1 MTQHRFQLSTPV
13 GIYEFSYDET
23 SRCLCL
29 VRWPDGKPAMR
40 ILAAGL
46 PKTIG
51 DATIA
56 AGNYIRYIETDYPS
70 C

>member
-1 MTQHRFQLSTPV
+1 MTHHRFQLSTPA
-13 GIYEFSYDET
+13 GIYEFLYDEA
-23 SRCLCL
+23 SRVLCL
-29 VRWPDGKPAMR
+29 VLWPDGKPAMR
-40 ILAAGL
+40 IIAAGL
-46 PKTIG
+46 LKTIG

>member
-1 MTQHRFQLSTPV
+1 MTQHQFQLSTPA
-13 GIYEFSYDET
+13 GIYEFSYNEA

-29 VRWPDGKPAMR
+29 VRWPDGTAAMR
-40 ILAAGL
+40 ILAAGM
-46 PKTIG
+46 PKAIA

-56 AGNYIRYIETDYPS
+56 AGNYIRYIENDYPS

>member
-1 MTQHRFQLSTPV
+1 MKQHWFQLSTPV

-23 SRCLCL
+23 SRALCL
-29 VRWPDGKPAMR
+29 TCWPDGKAAMR
-40 ILAAGL
+40 IIAAGL
-46 PKTIG
+46 PKTID

-56 AGNYIRYIETDYPS
+56 ATSYIRYIETDYPS

>member
-1 MTQHRFQLSTPV
+1 MVQHRFQLSTPV

-40 ILAAGL
+40 IIAAGM
-46 PKTIG
+46 PKTIA

-56 AGNYIRYIETDYPS
+56 ARNYIRYIENDYPS

>member
-1 MTQHRFQLSTPV
+1 MAQHQFQVSSPA
-13 GIYEFSYDET
+13 GIYEFSYDEA
-23 SRCLCL
+23 SRGLCL

-40 ILAAGL
+40 IIAAGL
-46 PKTIG
+46 PKTIS

-56 AGNYIRYIETDYPS
+56 AENYIRYAETDYPS

>member
-23 SRCLCL
+23 LRGLCL
-29 VRWPDGKPAMR
+29 VRWPDGKAAMR
-40 ILAAGL
+40 ILAVGL
-46 PKTIG
+46 PKTIEE
-51 DATIA
+51 ATIA
-56 AGNYIRYIETDYPS
+56 ATNYIRYIEADYPS